1 MCEGKGVVLGLFDR
15 GEEGAHN
22 YPELIFNDFD
32 GSSSSGLN
40 VSIDKETL
48 IDDALGGYGGV

>member
-1 MCEGKGVVLGLFDR
+1 KGVVLGLFDR